1 MGTAISPGE
10 TCLRGQSRL
19 WSWRDRGKEGGYRQL
34 RLRDRG
40 REERLF
46 MAGHSRAY
54 GSGYS
59 KYDQCTHMAYT
70 NTLTYLP
77 AVFFN

>member
-1 MGTAISPGE
+1 MGTAISPGG

-40 REERLF
+40 RGERDGMPQLPV
-46 MAGHSRAY
+46 AGQAPMV
-54 GSGYS
+54 GFVEGII
-59 KYDQCTHMAYT
+59 
-70 NTLTYLP
+70 
-77 AVFFN
+77 